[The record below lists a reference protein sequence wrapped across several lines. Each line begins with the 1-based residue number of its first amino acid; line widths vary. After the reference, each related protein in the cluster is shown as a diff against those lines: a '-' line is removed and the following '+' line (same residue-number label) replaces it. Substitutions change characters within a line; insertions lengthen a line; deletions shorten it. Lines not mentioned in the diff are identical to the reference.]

1 MFPAVVFFPLQ
12 VRGFC
17 KDKSNPEIFDQVNV
31 YGNIYDSE
39 LHHMNFAVYTY
50 GHQQGDWRRNIV
62 HSNSGY
68 GKPPIPPPPI
78 LNFYRHCFQPTF
90 KFSHPVSLTFEPRP
104 PLGTILAYL
113 PGVTQV
119 EKYEAC
125 RSYRG
130 GGVSLL
136 VSNWFST
143 VSSLTP

>member
-1 MFPAVVFFPLQ
+1 MFRLLSRSRQ

-68 GKPPIPPPPI
+68 GKSAICPDF
-78 LNFYRHCFQPTF
+78 LRCLDRD
-90 KFSHPVSLTFEPRP
+90 FS
-104 PLGTILAYL
+104 
-113 PGVTQV
+113 
-119 EKYEAC
+119 
-125 RSYRG
+125 
-130 GGVSLL
+130 
-136 VSNWFST
+136 
-143 VSSLTP
+143 